1 MSPSAARL
9 RASPLFWPLPPAFVL
24 VPAGL
29 ILAMTLAGT
38 WDQFGWRALDWVYL
52 CAQVGAQ
59 ARLPVVVAAG
69 AAALVAGR
77 FTRRSLV
84 FAQPWQPRADRDVPL
99 RHAAVV
105 VGWCLGAY
113 LAGMLP
119 LTFVTAAQGSGT
131 PDAVAVA
138 GALTGFVALT
148 LLGYLCGV
156 LARGLLAVP
165 VAVGTVFLL
174 TSLVFVSDS
183 WTALS
188 LQLPFDPF
196 LGRREAAAL
205 GPYRLGFFLLLTVA
219 VAWTVAWLLRAPRRF
234 SAVHGAAVAAVAV
247 TVVLPHLHPFP
258 LVVRAPGPAV
268 CEEHGGVRYCVHEGH
283 AEELAAITALAAP
296 VFDAYGLTDALPRQ
310 VRDQSLARGDE
321 EVFDGP
327 ARGVL
332 WLPVHPGWDP
342 YQQVPAFA
350 AEWLAPDVLRCGSEG
365 VVSLD
370 RNAEPQERRAAVVHG
385 LKAWLASQAFGGGA
399 HGDTLFADAAPD
411 RVRAWIRQDRE
422 RLASCEVDPE
432 ELPWRT

>member
-1 MSPSAARL
+1 MSPSTARL
-9 RASPLFWPLPPAFVL
+9 RASPLFWPLPPALVL
-24 VPAGL
+24 APAGL

-38 WDQFGWRALDWVYL
+38 WDRLDWRALDWVYL
-52 CAQVGAQ
+52 SAQVGAQ

-84 FAQPWQPRADRDVPL
+84 FAQPWQPRAERDVPL
-99 RHAAVV
+99 RHTVV
-105 VGWCLGAY
+105 VVAWCLGAY
-113 LAGMLP
+113 LVGLLP
-119 LTFVTAAQGSGT
+119 LTVVTATRGAGS

-138 GALTGFVALT
+138 GALTGFAALT

-156 LARGLLAVP
+156 AARGLLAVP

-174 TSLVFVSDS
+174 TSLVFVSDP

-188 LQLPFDPF
+188 LQPPFEPF
-196 LGRREAAAL
+196 LGMREAAAL

-219 VAWTVAWLLRAPRRF
+219 VAWTTAWLLRAPRRF

-258 LVVRAPGPAV
+258 LVVRAPGAAV
-268 CEEHGGVRYCVHEGH
+268 CDEHGGVRYCVHEGH
-283 AEELAAITALAAP
+283 AEELTAITGLAAP
-296 VFDAYGLTDALPRQ
+296 VFDAYGVADALPRE

-321 EVFDGP
+321 QAFDGP
-327 ARGVL
+327 GQDVL
-332 WLPVHPGWDP
+332 WLPVYPGWDP
-342 YQQVPAFA
+342 YEEVPETMAD
-350 AEWLAPDVLRCGSEG
+350 WLIPDVGRCGSG
-365 VVSLD
+365 SVASLD
-370 RNAEPQERRAAVVHG
+370 RGARPQERRAAVVYG
-385 LKAWLASQAFGGGA
+385 LRAWLASQAFGGGA
-399 HGDTLFADAAPD
+399 SGHALFADADPD
-411 RVRAWIRQDRE
+411 QVSAWIRQDRE